1 MSQATTSTAEAD
13 QIAAARD
20 GDEAAFERLASAY
33 RSGLHA
39 HCYRML
45 GSVQDA
51 DDALQETLLAAW
63 RGLPGFEGRSSLRS
77 WLYRIAT
84 HACLRL
90 AADPPPRRPAAGAG
104 PAPPGADPGLLPAP
118 YRHLR
123 AGRAGD
129 RTGLA
134 RALSRPHRRPRHR
147 SRSPLRRTRE
157 RGAGLGGGAAAP
169 AAASARG
176 ADPARGAP
184 VLRRR

>member
-13 QIAAARD
+13 QIAAACD

-77 WLYRIAT
+77 WLYRIAPP
-84 HACLRL
+84 ACLRRPWGRRPRVL
-90 AADPPPRRPAAGAG
+90 PPASPPPRPDRWELGEPVTE
-104 PAPPGADPGLLPAP
+104 PVWLEP
-118 YRHLR
+118 YPDL
-123 AGRAGD
+123 
-129 RTGLA
+129 
-134 RALSRPHRRPRHR
+134 
-147 SRSPLRRTRE
+147 
-157 RGAGLGGGAAAP
+157 
-169 AAASARG
+169 
-176 ADPARGAP
+176 
-184 VLRRR
+184 